1 VTKKRGACSALFYLV
16 IAPRGPRE
24 ARPDDRLREA
34 IQNLSAVKVWIASA
48 QGRLA
53 MTAKPYRAF
62 ESACYIGAM
71 VLDQTSIACR
81 RVVIDDRCRLP
92 GRFFGR
98 FATSATS
105 ELG

>member
-1 VTKKRGACSALFYLV
+1 
-16 IAPRGPRE
+16 
-24 ARPDDRLREA
+24 
-34 IQNLSAVKVWIASA
+34 
-48 QGRLA
+48 
-53 MTAKPYRAF
+53 
-62 ESACYIGAM
+62 M

-105 ELG
+105 ELTSAR